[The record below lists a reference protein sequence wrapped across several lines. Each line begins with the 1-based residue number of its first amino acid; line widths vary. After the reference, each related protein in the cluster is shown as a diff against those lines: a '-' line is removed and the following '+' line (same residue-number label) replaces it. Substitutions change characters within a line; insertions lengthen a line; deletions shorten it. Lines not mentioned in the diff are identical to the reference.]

1 MIYIYTMIK
10 EELAISILLIGLL
23 MVLSCSTVQ
32 AVGVSPPSFTISDT
46 VKGGEYESTIMVY
59 NTAEDDSDYKP
70 SATGPGS
77 EWITFYRVEYPET
90 PVNKINI
97 KGHSKERVLLKI
109 KVADDAPN
117 MEYRPTIFVT
127 TIPQEA
133 AGGGGAV
140 AQPVLQMPV
149 IATILVTGTQTL
161 KGTVKSIT
169 AADTEL
175 GYPLRIKVEFRN
187 EGNVVAKPK
196 IDVSITKDG
205 QLIDTF
211 VHDETGITPNKID
224 TIDVL
229 WATAGK
235 EPGDYIASVDVSLGE
250 DALATED
257 LPFTILSSGTQTREG
272 TLDSL
277 ALAGEPL
284 MDRLIK
290 VLARFENTGTG
301 DTKAKFAGEVYRNG
315 ELIEVLASDEK
326 LIAAGETAN
335 IASYYK
341 ITIPGDYLI
350 MGLVR
355 YEGKETEAKDVSFTV
370 RELEVDAKKPGI
382 PGFEFLYCLIALMI
396 ISIMLGALSKRWD
409 KG

>member
-1 MIYIYTMIK
+1 MKK
-10 EELAISILLIGLL
+10 EELVKYVLVTGL
-23 MVLSCSTVQ
+23 MVVLSCSTVQ

-59 NTAEDDSDYKP
+59 NTADDDGDYEL

-77 EWITFYRVEYPET
+77 EWITFYRAEYPET
-90 PVNKINI
+90 DVNKIHI

-109 KVADDAPN
+109 NVADDAPN
-117 MEYRPTIFVT
+117 MEYSPTIFVT
-127 TIPQEA
+127 TIPPEA
-133 AGGGGAV
+133 TGDGGAV

-149 IATILVTGTQTL
+149 TATIRVTGTQTL

-175 GYPLRIKVEFRN
+175 GYPLRIKVEFQN
-187 EGNVVAKPK
+187 KGNVVAKPK
-196 IDVSITKDG
+196 IAVNITKDG
-205 QLIDTF
+205 QLIDTST
-211 VHDETGITPNKID
+211 HDETGIKPNKID

-257 LPFTILSSGTQTREG
+257 LSFTILSTSTLTREG
-272 TLDSL
+272 ALNSL
-277 ALAGEPL
+277 SIDGEPL
-284 MDRLIK
+284 IDRLIK

-301 DTKAKFAGEVYRNG
+301 DTRAKVKGEVYHNG
-315 ELIEVLASDEK
+315 ELVGVLESDEK

-335 IASYYK
+335 LVSYYK
-341 ITIPGDYLI
+341 ITIPGEYKI
-350 MGLVR
+350 NGLVL

-370 RELEVDAKKPGI
+370 REPEGDDKKPGI
-382 PGFEFLYCLIALMI
+382 PGFEFLYCVIALMI
-396 ISIMLGALSKRWD
+396 ISIMLGALSKRRD
-409 KG
+409 KR

>member
-1 MIYIYTMIK
+1 MRE
-10 EELAISILLIGLL
+10 EELTILLIGLL
-23 MVLSCSTVQ
+23 ILLSCSTVQ

-59 NTAEDDSDYKP
+59 NTADDDGDYKL

-90 PVNKINI
+90 QVNKIHI
-97 KGHSKERVLLKI
+97 KGHSEERVLLKI
-109 KVADDAPN
+109 NVADDAPN

-127 TIPQEA
+127 TSPPKA
-133 AGGGGAV
+133 TGGGGAV

-149 IATILVTGTQTL
+149 SATIRVTGTQTL

-169 AADTEL
+169 AADAEL
-175 GYPLRIKVEFRN
+175 GYPSRIKVEFQN
-187 EGNVVAKPK
+187 KGNVVAKPK
-196 IDVSITKDG
+196 IAVSITKDG

-211 VHDETGITPNKID
+211 VHDETGIKPNKID

-250 DALATED
+250 DVLATED
-257 LPFTILSSGTQTREG
+257 LPFTILSSGTLTREG
-272 TLDSL
+272 ALKSL
-277 ALAGEPL
+277 SIGGEPL
-284 MDRLIK
+284 IDRLIK

-301 DTKAKFAGEVYRNG
+301 DTRAKVKGEVYRNG
-315 ELIEVLASDEK
+315 ELVEVLESDEK

-341 ITIPGDYLI
+341 ITIPGEYKI
-350 MGLVR
+350 NGLVL

-370 RELEVDAKKPGI
+370 REPEVDDEKRGI

-396 ISIMLGALSKRWD
+396 ISIMLGALSKRRD
-409 KG
+409 KR

>member
-1 MIYIYTMIK
+1 MRK
-10 EELAISILLIGLL
+10 EELAISVLVIGLL

-59 NTAEDDSDYKP
+59 NTADDDSDYKL

-77 EWITFYRVEYPET
+77 EWITFYRAEYPET
-90 PVNKINI
+90 PVNKIHI

-127 TIPQEA
+127 TSPPKA

-149 IATILVTGTQTL
+149 TATIRVTGTQTL
-161 KGTVKSIT
+161 KGTVKSVT

-196 IDVSITKDG
+196 IEVSITKDG

-211 VHDETGITPNKID
+211 VHDETGIKPNKID

-229 WATAGK
+229 CDIAEE

-250 DALATED
+250 DALATEV
-257 LPFTILSSGTQTREG
+257 LPFTILSSGTLTREG
-272 TLDSL
+272 TLKSL
-277 ALAGEPL
+277 SLDGEPL
-284 MDRLIK
+284 IDRLVK

-301 DTKAKFAGEVYRNG
+301 DAKAKFTGEVYHNG
-315 ELIEVLASDEK
+315 ELIEVLESDEK

-335 IASYYK
+335 LVSYYK
-341 ITIPGDYLI
+341 ITIPGEYKI
-350 MGLVR
+350 NGLVL
-355 YEGKETEAKDVSFTV
+355 YEGKETEAKYVSFTV
-370 RELEVDAKKPGI
+370 REPEGNDKKPGI

-396 ISIMLGALSKRWD
+396 ISIMLGALSKRRD
-409 KG
+409 KE